1 MVHAQNETLQALL
14 RDTYDGPSLRR
25 IRGLLEAQGS
35 LTMRPLASGLFSASP
50 LTDFSKGTN
59 YHAAWTR
66 DNVHVAYAHFANGR
80 PEVAANTAKAL
91 ATFYQTQR
99 PRIQAIIRDPTVKQ
113 TAMNRPHVR
122 FDGDTCQALPQDWSH
137 AQNDALGYFV
147 WLYVTLALHGVI
159 RAEDLEF
166 ELLADFVGYFRAI
179 EYWSDEDSGHWE
191 EAVKVEAS
199 SIGAVVAG
207 LRQVCELC
215 RLAAASEHRQVD
227 GVISEGVISE
237 AARRRITETLAST
250 GVEDLTRSGEQA
262 LAQILP
268 AECVQADPQ
277 KARPY
282 DAALLF
288 LVYPLAVVD
297 DEMADQIVD
306 RTVQQLRGPIG
317 IKRYLGDSFYCTDY
331 ESEMARRKDDPTRNF
346 SRDMA
351 SRNKLLQPGEEAQW
365 CIFDSI
371 LSVHFGQRY
380 RKTKSAEALEKQTEY
395 LNRALAQVT
404 HADPPRC
411 EAFRCP
417 ELYYHEQGRLQTSKS
432 TPLLWAQ
439 ANLWT
444 ALEAMERSLAS

>member
-1 MVHAQNETLQALL
+1 MISAQNAALQPLL
-14 RDTYDGPSLRR
+14 SETYDLSRLRQ
-25 IRGLLEAQGS
+25 IRKLLETHGT
-35 LTMRPLASGLFSASP
+35 LTMRPLATGLFSASP

-80 PEVAANTAKAL
+80 PEVAAHTAKAL

-99 PRIQAIIRDPTVKQ
+99 PRIQAIIRDPSVKQ

-122 FDGDTCQALPQDWSH
+122 FDGDTCQDLPQDWSH

-147 WLYVTLALHGVI
+147 WLYVTLALHGVL
-159 RAEDLEF
+159 RVEDLDF

-179 EYWSDEDSGHWE
+179 EYWSDQDSGHWE
-191 EAVKVEAS
+191 EVVKVEAS

-215 RLAAASEHRQVD
+215 RLAAAADHREV
-227 GVISEGVISE
+227 GGVISE
-237 AARRRITETLAST
+237 AARRRITETLAGSE
-250 GVEDLTRSGEQA
+250 VEDLTRSGEQA
-262 LAQILP
+262 LSRILP

-288 LVYPLAVVD
+288 LIYPLAVVD
-297 DEMADQIVD
+297 DDDDMADAIVN
-306 RTVQQLRGPIG
+306 RTVQQLSGPIG

-331 ESEMARRKDDPTRNF
+331 ESEMARRQDDPTRNF

-351 SRNKLLQPGEEAQW
+351 SRNKLLQAGEEAQW

-371 LSVHFGQRY
+371 LSVHFGKRY
-380 RKTKSAEALEKQTEY
+380 RKTKSPEALEKQTEY
-395 LNRALAQVT
+395 LNRALAQIT
-404 HADPPRC
+404 HVDPPRC

-444 ALEAMERSLAS
+444 ALEAMERSLTS

>member
-1 MVHAQNETLQALL
+1 MT
-14 RDTYDGPSLRR
+14 
-25 IRGLLEAQGS
+25 I
-35 LTMRPLASGLFSASP
+35 RPLASGLFSASP

-66 DNVHVAYAHFANGR
+66 DNVHVAYAHLANGR

-99 PRIQAIIRDPTVKQ
+99 ARIQAIIRDPTVKQ

-122 FDGDTCQALPQDWSH
+122 FDGDTCQELPQDWSQ

-147 WLYVTLALHGVI
+147 WLYVTLALRGVLPVD
-159 RAEDLEF
+159 DLDF
-166 ELLADFVGYFRAI
+166 ELLADFVAYFRAI

-207 LRQVCELC
+207 LRQVCEFC
-215 RLAAASEHRQVD
+215 RLAAAAEHRQFG
-227 GVISEGVISE
+227 GVISEGG
-237 AARRRITETLAST
+237 RQRITETLTGS
-250 GVEDLTRSGEQA
+250 GVEDLTRCGEQA

-268 AECVQADPQ
+268 AECVQDDPQ

-288 LVYPLAVVD
+288 LIYPLAVVD
-297 DEMADQIVD
+297 DEMADQIVN
-306 RTVQQLRGPIG
+306 RTVQELRGPIG

-351 SRNKLLQPGEEAQW
+351 SRNKLLQAGEEAQW

-380 RKTKSAEALEKQTEY
+380 RKTKSPEALEKQTEY
-395 LNRALAQVT
+395 LNRRS
-404 HADPPRC
+404 PR
-411 EAFRCP
+411 
-417 ELYYHEQGRLQTSKS
+417 
-432 TPLLWAQ
+432 
-439 ANLWT
+439 
-444 ALEAMERSLAS
+444 

>member
-1 MVHAQNETLQALL
+1 MISAQNEALQPLL
-14 RDTYDGPSLRR
+14 SDAYDLPRLRQIRQVLESHDT
-25 IRGLLEAQGS
+25 

-91 ATFYQTQR
+91 ASFYQNQR
-99 PRIQAIIRDPTVKQ
+99 ARIQAIIRDPTVKE
-113 TAMNRPHVR
+113 TPMNRPHVR
-122 FDGDTCQALPQDWSH
+122 FDGDTLQELPQDWSQ

-147 WLYVTLALHGVI
+147 WLYVTLALRGVL
-159 RAEDLEF
+159 RVEDLDF

-199 SIGAVVAG
+199 SIGAVAAG

-215 RLAAASEHRQVD
+215 RLAAAAEQRQVG
-227 GVISEGVISE
+227 GVNSEGVISE
-237 AARRRITETLAST
+237 RGRRRITETLAGS
-250 GVEDLTRSGEQA
+250 GVEDLAKRGEQA
-262 LAQILP
+262 LARILP
-268 AECVQADPQ
+268 AECVQDDPQ

-288 LVYPLAVVD
+288 LIYPLAVVD
-297 DEMADQIVD
+297 DEMADDIVN
-306 RTVQQLRGPIG
+306 RTAQQLRGPIG
-317 IKRYLGDSFYCTDY
+317 VKRYLGDSFYCTDY

-351 SRNKLLQPGEEAQW
+351 SRNKLLQAGEEAQW
-365 CIFDSI
+365 CVFDSI
-371 LSVHFGQRY
+371 LSVHFGERY
-380 RKTKSAEALEKQTEY
+380 RKTKSAEALEIQTEY

-417 ELYYHEQGRLQTSKS
+417 ELYYHEQGHLQTSKS

-444 ALEAMERSLAS
+444 ALEAMEQSLTS

>member
-1 MVHAQNETLQALL
+1 
-14 RDTYDGPSLRR
+14 
-25 IRGLLEAQGS
+25 
-35 LTMRPLASGLFSASP
+35 
-50 LTDFSKGTN
+50 
-59 YHAAWTR
+59 
-66 DNVHVAYAHFANGR
+66 VHVAYAHFANGR

-99 PRIQAIIRDPTVKQ
+99 ARIQAIIRDPTIKQ
-113 TAMNRPHVR
+113 NPMHRPHVR
-122 FDGDTCQALPQDWSH
+122 FDGDTCQELPQDWSH

-147 WLYVTLALHGVI
+147 WLYVTLALRGASRV
-159 RAEDLEF
+159 EDLNF

-191 EAVKVEAS
+191 EAVKVSAS
-199 SIGAVVAG
+199 SIGAVVTG

-215 RLAAASEHRQVD
+215 RLAAEFEQRQLA
-227 GVISEGVISE
+227 GVISAG
-237 AARRRITETLAST
+237 ARRRITDTLGSSGVGELASC
-250 GVEDLTRSGEQA
+250 GEQA
-262 LAQILP
+262 LSQILP
-268 AECVQADPQ
+268 AECVQNDPQ

-288 LVYPLAVVD
+288 LIYPLSVVD
-297 DEMADQIVD
+297 DEMADQIVN
-306 RTVQQLRGPIG
+306 RTQQQLRGPLG
-317 IKRYLGDSFYCTDY
+317 IKRYVGDSFYCTDY
-331 ESEMARRKDDPTRNF
+331 ESQMAQRRDDPTRNF

-351 SRNKLLQPGEEAQW
+351 SRNELLQAGEEAQW

-380 RKTKSAEALEKQTEY
+380 RQTKSAEALEKQAEH
-395 LNRALAQVT
+395 LNRALAQIT

-411 EAFRCP
+411 EAFQCP

-444 ALEAMERSLAS
+444 ALEAMDQSLTSYGARSQK

>member
-1 MVHAQNETLQALL
+1 MISAQNAALQPLL
-14 RDTYDGPSLRR
+14 SEAYDLPGLRQ
-25 IRGLLEAQGS
+25 IRQLLETHDT

-50 LTDFSKGTN
+50 LTDFSKCTN

-80 PEVAANTAKAL
+80 PEVAAHTAKAL

-99 PRIQAIIRDPTVKQ
+99 PRIQAIIRDPSVKQ

-122 FDGDTCQALPQDWSH
+122 YDGDTCQDLPQDWSH

-147 WLYVTLALHGVI
+147 WLYVTLALHGVL
-159 RAEDLEF
+159 RVEDLDF

-191 EAVKVEAS
+191 EAVKAEAS

-215 RLAAASEHRQVD
+215 RLAAASTQRPVD
-227 GVISEGVISE
+227 GVITE
-237 AARRRITETLAST
+237 AARRRINETLVAS
-250 GVEDLTRSGEQA
+250 GVEDLARSGEQA
-262 LAQILP
+262 LSRILP
-268 AECVQADPQ
+268 AECAQDDPQ

-288 LVYPLAVVD
+288 LIYPLSVVD
-297 DEMADQIVD
+297 DEMADQIVN
-306 RTVQQLRGPIG
+306 RTAQELSGPNG

-331 ESEMARRKDDPTRNF
+331 ESEMARRSDDPTRNF
-346 SRDMA
+346 SHDMS

-380 RKTKSAEALEKQTEY
+380 RKTKSPEALEKQTGH

-444 ALEAMERSLAS
+444 ALEAMEHSLSS